1 MLSAEQQR
9 HHRSRRA
16 LPCGRQGPCGCPGI
30 AGPNLKCLCDAS
42 WLNCASSS
50 SSQLGEV
57 GPCDLD

>member
-1 MLSAEQQR
+1 MLSAESSDITGR
-9 HHRSRRA
+9 GAH
-16 LPCGRQGPCGCPGI
+16 LPCGKQGPCGCPGI